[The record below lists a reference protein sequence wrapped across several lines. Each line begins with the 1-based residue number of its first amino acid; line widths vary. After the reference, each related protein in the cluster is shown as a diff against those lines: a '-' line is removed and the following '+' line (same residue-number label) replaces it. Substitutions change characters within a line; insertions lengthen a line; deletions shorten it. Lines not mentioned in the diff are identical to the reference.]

1 MSHDVRAQPASASQ
15 APDRDPAVDA
25 ARVACVI
32 TVVCL
37 HVLMVTITRDP
48 ASGEIRSVLVPTL
61 QPWYWWATWL
71 LQVMPLFF
79 VVGGAATAGAWRRRS
94 WRARRT
100 SW

>member
-37 HVLMVTITRDP
+37 HILMVTITRDP

-71 LQVMPLFF
+71 LQLSLIHISEPTRRLRGSRMPSS
-79 VVGGAATAGAWRRRS
+79 A
-94 WRARRT
+94 
-100 SW
+100 